1 MSAGLKAEPA
11 IRAPGD
17 LVAGRGGRRCGTTET
32 LQFNLCYNMVM
43 IRVNIAEAKATL
55 SRLLRAV
62 RSGEAVV
69 ICDHNVPVAE
79 LRALPTAHRQK
90 RKLGPERPG
99 FEIPASFFEP
109 LPGDLARAFAGENP

>member
-1 MSAGLKAEPA
+1 M
-11 IRAPGD
+11 
-17 LVAGRGGRRCGTTET
+17 
-32 LQFNLCYNMVM
+32 CYNVVM
-43 IRVNIAEAKATL
+43 IRVNIAEAKAGF

-79 LRALPTAHRQK
+79 LRALPTAIRHK
-90 RKLGPERPG
+90 RKLGPERAG

-109 LPGDLARAFAGENP
+109 LPDEIARAFAGEDP

>member
-1 MSAGLKAEPA
+1 
-11 IRAPGD
+11 
-17 LVAGRGGRRCGTTET
+17 
-32 LQFNLCYNMVM
+32 MVM
-43 IRVNIAEAKATL
+43 IRVSISQAKAEL
-55 SRLLRAV
+55 SRLLRAA

-79 LRALPTAHRQK
+79 LRALPAANRQK

-109 LPGDLARAFAGENP
+109 LPDDLARAFAGDDL

>member
-1 MSAGLKAEPA
+1 LH
-11 IRAPGD
+11 R
-17 LVAGRGGRRCGTTET
+17 
-32 LQFNLCYNMVM
+32 CYNVVM
-43 IRVNIAEAKATL
+43 IRVNIAEAKAGF

-79 LRALPTAHRQK
+79 LRALPAANRQK
-90 RKLGPERPG
+90 RKLGPGRPG

-109 LPGDLARAFAGENP
+109 LPDDLAGAFAGEDV

>member
-1 MSAGLKAEPA
+1 
-11 IRAPGD
+11 
-17 LVAGRGGRRCGTTET
+17 V
-32 LQFNLCYNMVM
+32 LQYVM

-79 LRALPTAHRQK
+79 LRALPTANRQK

-99 FEIPASFFEP
+99 FEIPPSFFEP
-109 LPGDLARAFAGENP
+109 LPDDLARAFAGENP